1 MQSPSIEDPAEC
13 SAASEIQAKIV
24 FEIDF
29 VPTDGTRLLIVEA
42 ATSVGCRF
50 SEQLS
55 GKQCA

>member
-1 MQSPSIEDPAEC
+1 MLGGLRKSKPRS
-13 SAASEIQAKIV
+13 

>member
-1 MQSPSIEDPAEC
+1 MKTPQNARRPP
-13 SAASEIQAKIV
+13 EIQTKIV